1 MKRLITVFLFSLL
14 LSPAGRPDQLTATVQ
29 ADSSD
34 LIASGRGACQSRP
47 YINRAPHGWTNIG
60 PGTPGVRAT
69 VAVDPRDSGTIYV
82 GSVGGGVRKSTDNGA
97 TWSSASFGL
106 NGTAVFALAM
116 DASGPDTVYAGVF
129 NAALTAPGG
138 VFKSIDGGAT
148 WTFLDQTAMTIPQSL
163 AAHPNASGVV
173 YMADLGQR
181 IFKTVDGGAN
191 WIRVFTG
198 PAAVTSII
206 IDPID
211 PNTVYATT
219 LAGFLKSVNEGA
231 TWSLMSGLSSEPLW
245 DVAIDPTNHDVLY
258 VATNTSGVW
267 QSPDA
272 GASWQPTGVLPGV
285 PYSVVVDPSPA
296 HTIFAGTSGGVWKSS
311 DSGSSWQSTALI
323 DRAAQS
329 ITIGAGGILYA
340 GTTAGPA
347 ISEDLGATWRD
358 PDPGQGGA
366 QAFGYAVTV
375 DPNSGCKLF
384 ASTLGSAVLI
394 SDKHH
399 GRHGRKDG
407 GVSWTRV
414 GTDYAV
420 RESRKIAVDPTD
432 SSRVYSGSFY
442 SGLFKSVDGG
452 ATWSGR
458 SFGSG
463 SAYVWIPVVDPVSPN
478 IVYAGT
484 VGEGLFKSEDYGD
497 SWTSVPGLPATVQ
510 GLTVDPRNN
519 QELFAAA
526 SNGIYRSEDMGQT
539 WLRVLDLPAW
549 SITIVG
555 GASPVVYATTKRDGV
570 YRSLDGGRSWEA
582 KNDGITDKQMGRSAP
597 VIVAPE
603 HSEVL
608 YVASEGGGGVFKSS
622 DGGETWF
629 PVNLGLFDT
638 SVFGLAADPRR
649 PGTLYASGPHGIF
662 ATTSGGR

>member
-1 MKRLITVFLFSLL
+1 MR
-14 LSPAGRPDQLTATVQ
+14 
-29 ADSSD
+29 
-34 LIASGRGACQSRP
+34 AS
-47 YINRAPHGWTNIG
+47 
-60 PGTPGVRAT
+60 V
-69 VAVDPRDSGTIYV
+69 
-82 GSVGGGVRKSTDNGA
+82 
-97 TWSSASFGL
+97 GL

-129 NAALTAPGG
+129 NAAVSAPGG
-138 VFKSIDGGAT
+138 VFKSIDGGST
-148 WTFLDQTAMTIPQSL
+148 WTFLDQTVMTIPQSL
-163 AAHPNASGVV
+163 AADPNASGVV
-173 YMADLGQR
+173 FMADLGQR

-206 IDPID
+206 IDPTD

-219 LAGFLKSVNEGA
+219 LAGFLKSINAGA
-231 TWSLMSGLSSEPLW
+231 TWSLMSGLSSKPLW

-267 QSPDA
+267 RSPDA
-272 GASWQPTGVLPGV
+272 GASWQLTGVLPRV
-285 PYSVVVDPSPA
+285 PYSVAVDPSLA
-296 HTIFAGTSGGVWKSS
+296 HTIFVGTSGGVWKSP
-311 DSGSSWQSTALI
+311 DSGASWQPTALTY
-323 DRAAQS
+323 RAAQS
-329 ITIGAGGILYA
+329 ITVGPGGILYA

-347 ISEDLGATWRD
+347 ISEDPGATWTD
-358 PDPGQGGA
+358 PDPGEGGA

-384 ASTLGSAVLI
+384 ASTLGAAALI
-394 SDKHH
+394 SD
-399 GRHGRKDG
+399 DA

-420 RESRKIAVDPTD
+420 RESRKITVDPTD
-432 SSRVYSGSFY
+432 SKRVYSGSFY

-452 ATWSGR
+452 ATWSRR

-497 SWTSVPGLPATVQ
+497 SWTSVPDLTATVQ
-510 GLTVDPRNN
+510 GLTVDLRSN

-526 SNGIYRSEDMGQT
+526 SNGIYRSHDAGHT
-539 WLRVLDLPAW
+539 WSKVLNVPAPGAW

-555 GASPVVYATTKRDGV
+555 GDSPVVYATTKRQGV
-570 YRSLDGGRSWEA
+570 YRSPDGGTNWQPI
-582 KNDGITDKQMGRSAP
+582 NNGITDTQMGRSAP
-597 VIVAPE
+597 VIVDPE

-608 YVASEGGGGVFKSS
+608 YVGSEGGGGVFKST
-622 DGGETWF
+622 DGGDSWF

-638 SVFGLAADPRR
+638 SVFGLAADLHR
-649 PGTLYASGPHGIF
+649 PGTLYVSGPHGIF
-662 ATTSGGR
+662 ATTTGGK

>member
-1 MKRLITVFLFSLL
+1 MKRLITLFLFLLL
-14 LSPAGRPDQLTATVQ
+14 LSPAGRPHQLIASVR
-29 ADSSD
+29 AHSSD
-34 LIASGRGACQSRP
+34 LIAPGERDCQSRP
-47 YINRAPHGWTNIG
+47 YTNRAPHGWSNIG
-60 PGTPGVRAT
+60 PGSPGVRAT
-69 VAVDPRDSGTIYV
+69 IAVDPQGSGTIYV
-82 GSVGGGVRKSTDNGA
+82 GSVGGGVRKSTDHGA
-97 TWSSASFGL
+97 TWSSVSSGL
-106 NGTAVFALAM
+106 HGTAVFALAT

-129 NAALTAPGG
+129 SVAATAPGG
-138 VFKSIDGGAT
+138 VYRSIDGGAT
-148 WTFLDQTAMTIPQSL
+148 WTFLAQTAMTIPQSL

-198 PAAVTSII
+198 PAVVTSII

-219 LAGFLKSVNEGA
+219 LAGFLKSINAGA
-231 TWSLMSGLSSEPLW
+231 TWSLMSGLSSKPLW

-267 QSPDA
+267 QSTDA
-272 GASWQPTGVLPGV
+272 GASWQPTGPLSAV
-285 PYSVVVDPSPA
+285 PYSVSVDPSPA
-296 HTIFAGTSGGVWKSS
+296 HAILVGTSEGVWKSP
-311 DSGSSWQSTALI
+311 DSGTSWQPTALT
-323 DRAAQS
+323 DRSAQS
-329 ITIGAGGILYA
+329 ITVGPGGTLYA

-347 ISEDLGATWRD
+347 FSQDLGATWTD
-358 PDPGQGGA
+358 PDPGEGGA
-366 QAFGYAVTV
+366 QAFGYSITV

-384 ASTLGSAVLI
+384 ASTLGSAALI
-394 SDKHH
+394 SSDE
-399 GRHGRKDG
+399 

-442 SGLFKSVDGG
+442 SGLFKSVDSG
-452 ATWSGR
+452 ATWSKP

-497 SWTSVPGLPATVQ
+497 SWNSVPGLPTTVQ

-519 QELFAAA
+519 RELFVAA
-526 SNGIYRSEDMGQT
+526 SNGIYHSEDAGQT

-555 GASPVVYATTKRDGV
+555 GDSQVVYATTKRQGV
-570 YRSLDGGRSWEA
+570 YKSLDGGRIWDA
-582 KNDGITDKQMGRSAP
+582 KNHGITDTQMGRSAP
-597 VIVAPE
+597 VIVDPE

-608 YVASEGGGGVFKSS
+608 YVGSEGGGGVFRST
-622 DGGETWF
+622 DGGDTWF
-629 PVNLGLFDT
+629 GVNLGLSDT
-638 SVFGLAADPRR
+638 SVFGLAADPHR
-649 PGTLYASGPHGIF
+649 PGTLYVSGPHGIF
-662 ATTSGGR
+662 ATTTGGR

>member
-1 MKRLITVFLFSLL
+1 MKRLITVSLFSLL
-14 LSPAGRPDQLTATVQ
+14 LSPAGRPDQLTASVQ
-29 ADSSD
+29 ADSTD
-34 LIASGRGACQSRP
+34 LTAPGQRPCHSRP
-47 YINRAPHGWTNIG
+47 YTNRAPHGWSNIG
-60 PGTPGVRAT
+60 PGSPGVRAT
-69 VAVDPRDSGTIYV
+69 VAVDPRGSGTIYV

-97 TWSSASFGL
+97 TWSSVSAGL
-106 NGTAVFALAM
+106 HGTAVFALAT

-129 NAALTAPGG
+129 NAAETAPGG
-138 VFKSIDGGAT
+138 VFRSVDGGST
-148 WTFLDQTAMTIPQSL
+148 WTFLAQTAGTIPQSL
-163 AAHPNASGVV
+163 AADPNASGVV
-173 YMADLGQR
+173 FMADLGQR
-181 IFKTVDGGAN
+181 IFKTTDGGVT
-191 WIRVFTG
+191 WTMVFRG
-198 PAAVTSII
+198 PAAVTSIV
-206 IDPID
+206 IDPIN
-211 PNTVYATT
+211 PNIVYAST
-219 LAGFLKSVNEGA
+219 LAGLLKSANAGA
-231 TWSLMSGLSSEPLW
+231 SWSLMSGLSSKPLW
-245 DVAIDPTNHDVLY
+245 DVAIDPTNHNVLY

-267 QSPDA
+267 RSPDA
-272 GASWQPTGVLPGV
+272 GGSWQPTGVLPPV

-296 HTIFAGTSGGVWKSS
+296 HTIFVGTSEGVWTSS
-311 DSGSSWQSTALI
+311 DSASSWQPTALT
-323 DRAAQS
+323 DRTAQS
-329 ITIGAGGILYA
+329 ITIGPGGILYA

-347 ISEDLGATWRD
+347 ISEDLGATWTD
-358 PDPGQGGA
+358 PDPGEGGA
-366 QAFGYAVTV
+366 QPFGFAITV

-452 ATWSGR
+452 ATWSRR

-497 SWTSVPGLPATVQ
+497 SWTAVPDLPATVQ

-519 QELFAAA
+519 QELFAATT
-526 SNGIYRSEDMGQT
+526 NGIYRSDDAGQT
-539 WLRVLDLPAW
+539 WSRVMDLPAW

-555 GASPVVYATTKRDGV
+555 GASQVVYATTKRQGV
-570 YRSLDGGRSWEA
+570 YKSLDGGRSWEA

-608 YVASEGGGGVFKSS
+608 YVGSEGGGGVFKST
-622 DGGETWF
+622 DGGDTWF
-629 PVNLGLFDT
+629 AVNFGLSDT
-638 SVFGLAADPRR
+638 SVFGLAADPHR
-649 PGTLYASGPHGIF
+649 PGTLYVSGPHGIF
-662 ATTSGGR
+662 ATTTGGR

>member
-1 MKRLITVFLFSLL
+1 MKRLITVSLFSLL
-14 LSPAGRPDQLTATVQ
+14 LSPAGRPDQFPASVQ
-29 ADSSD
+29 AHGSD
-34 LIASGRGACQSRP
+34 LHAAGQRDCQSRP
-47 YINRAPHGWTNIG
+47 YRNRAPHGWSNIG
-60 PGTPGVRAT
+60 PGSPGVRAT
-69 VAVDPRDSGTIYV
+69 IAVDPQGSGTIYV
-82 GSVGGGVRKSTDNGA
+82 GSVGGGVRKSTDNGT
-97 TWSSASFGL
+97 TWSSVSSGL
-106 NGTAVFALAM
+106 HRTAVFALAT

-129 NAALTAPGG
+129 SVAATVPGG
-138 VFKSIDGGAT
+138 VYRSIDGGST
-148 WTFLDQTAMTIPQSL
+148 WTFLAQTAMTIPQSL

-198 PAAVTSII
+198 PAVVTSII

-219 LAGFLKSVNEGA
+219 LAGFLKEHQCRCDLESDVGPLFQ
-231 TWSLMSGLSSEPLW
+231 TSLGRCDRSDESRRAVRCHQYERR
-245 DVAIDPTNHDVLY
+245 VAE
-258 VATNTSGVW
+258 SRCRCF
-267 QSPDA
+267 
-272 GASWQPTGVLPGV
+272 WQPTGALSPV
-285 PYSVVVDPSPA
+285 PYSVSVDPSPA
-296 HTIFAGTSGGVWKSS
+296 HAMLVGTSEGVWKSS
-311 DSGSSWQSTALI
+311 DSGASWQPTALI
-323 DRAAQS
+323 DRAAS
-329 ITIGAGGILYA
+329 ITIGPGGILTRERPRVPLSL
-340 GTTAGPA
+340 G
-347 ISEDLGATWRD
+347 ISVRRGRILIPEKGALRR
-358 PDPGQGGA
+358 
-366 QAFGYAVTV
+366 
-375 DPNSGCKLF
+375 SGMRSLSIPTLA
-384 ASTLGSAVLI
+384 ASCSRVRSGSAALI
-394 SDKHH
+394 SSDQ
-399 GRHGRKDG
+399 

-452 ATWSGR
+452 ATWSTP

-478 IVYAGT
+478 IVYTGT

-510 GLTVDPRNN
+510 GLTVDRRNN
-519 QELFAAA
+519 GELFAAA
-526 SNGIYRSEDMGQT
+526 SNGIYRSDDAGQT

-555 GASPVVYATTKRDGV
+555 GASQVVYATTKRQGV
-570 YRSLDGGRSWEA
+570 YKSLDGGRSWEA
-582 KNDGITDKQMGRSAP
+582 KNDGITDTQMGRSAP
-597 VIVAPE
+597 VIVAPA

-608 YVASEGGGGVFKSS
+608 YVGSEGGGGVFKST

-629 PVNLGLFDT
+629 AVNLGLFDT

-649 PGTLYASGPHGIF
+649 PGTLYVSGPHGIF
-662 ATTSGGR
+662 ATTTGGR